1 MASPALAQRLPFAV
15 AALLLVLLALLATLQ
30 WHWSGEVSALERE
43 RMRSSLS
50 HAATSFTNDVDREV
64 TRAFFFFRPEPGQTV
79 DAGSDQIERVL
90 RQYGRWQAEAPYP
103 GLIRDVFLI
112 RPPSASGGTG
122 IEVLRPAERRFEP
135 CPWPAGLEEA
145 LQERPRQS
153 RGQSRGQSRARG
165 AFGTMVAGDLP
176 GLVIPLSFPRP
187 PEPGQPEDLSESP
200 RLVLR
205 FDREMIAGEMFPAL
219 TRRYFQTPQGN
230 DYALAVVDEENP
242 GRIVYLSD
250 PQVPAASFRTG
261 DLSLGVLGVRP
272 FEELRPLWEERRG
285 EDGPRRWRPWE
296 SGREGPPRPR
306 GPGGPPPGER
316 PHDSEA
322 WRLVVKHRDGS
333 LEEAVAAIRRRN
345 LGISLGILALLA
357 ATAGLLMVTTQRA
370 QRLARQQIEFV
381 AGVTHELHT
390 PLTAIR
396 SAGQNLAD
404 GVVADPTQVRR
415 YGNLIEGEG
424 RRLSNMVGQALE
436 FAGIQSG
443 RRVYHPQPV
452 EPGEVVDGALKDCR
466 WLLQEK
472 RVEVEKDVEPGLPPV
487 LADASALRH
496 AVANLVEN
504 AVKYGGRARWIGLRV
519 RREPSG
525 QVGIT
530 VSDRGAGIRKED
542 LPHLFKPFFRSREAA
557 TGGIPGTGLG
567 LSLVRHIAEA
577 HGGRV
582 QVVSEMGK
590 GSAFTILLPAAAPEA
605 GGQSVENR
613 AVEDPA

>member
-1 MASPALAQRLPFAV
+1 MGSPRLAQRLPFAV

-43 RMRSSLS
+43 RMRSSIS
-50 HAATSFTNDVDREV
+50 HAATRFTDDVDREV
-64 TRAFFFFRPEPGQTV
+64 TRAFFFFHSEPGRTLE
-79 DAGSDQIERVL
+79 ERTE
-90 RQYGRWQAEAPYP
+90 RAIQQYDRWQAEAPYP
-103 GLIRDVFLI
+103 GLIRDVFLVK
-112 RPPSASGGTG
+112 PSG
-122 IEVLRPAERRFEP
+122 IEVLRPARHRFEP
-135 CPWPAGLEEA
+135 CPWPAGLEKA
-145 LQERPRQS
+145 LQSLEERPHRP
-153 RGQSRGQSRARG
+153 RGT
-165 AFGTMVAGDLP
+165 FGMAVSGDIP
-176 GLVIPLSFPRP
+176 GLVIPLGFPRP
-187 PEPGQPEDLSESP
+187 PEPGPTEDPSAGAI
-200 RLVLR
+200 LVVR
-205 FDREMIAGEMFPAL
+205 FDREMISGEMFPAL
-219 TRRYFQTPQGN
+219 ARRYFQTPRGV
-230 DYALAVVDEENP
+230 DYVLAVVDGWDS
-242 GRIVYLSD
+242 GRPVYLSG

-261 DLSLGVLGVRP
+261 DLTLGVLGVRP
-272 FEELRPLWEERRG
+272 FEELRPLWEEGRSQ
-285 EDGPRRWRPWE
+285 EGPRRRPP
-296 SGREGPPRPR
+296 GPRPEGGPER
-306 GPGGPPPGER
+306 PGGPGGPRGFGGLPPDEHR
-316 PHDSEA
+316 HDSEA

-345 LGISLGILALLA
+345 LGVSLGILALLA
-357 ATAGLLMVTTQRA
+357 ATAGMMVVTTQRA

-404 GVVADPTQVRR
+404 GVVADPAQVKR
-415 YGNLIEGEG
+415 YGTLIEGEG

-443 RRVYHPQPV
+443 RRVYHPQPA
-452 EPGEVVDGALKDCR
+452 EAGEVVDGALRDCR

-487 LADASALRH
+487 LADVSALRH

-504 AVKYGGRARWIGLRV
+504 AVKYGGRARWIGIRV

-530 VSDRGAGIRKED
+530 VSDRGPGIRKED

-567 LSLVRHIAEA
+567 LSLVRRIAEA

-582 QVVSEMGK
+582 VVTTEEGR
-590 GSAFTILLPAAAPEA
+590 GSAFTIHLPAAAPEA
-605 GGQSVENR
+605 EDHSLENR
-613 AVEDPA
+613 PAEEPA

>member
-1 MASPALAQRLPFAV
+1 MESPSLAQRLPFAV

-50 HAATSFTNDVDREV
+50 HAATKFTDDVDREV
-64 TRAFFFFRPEPGQTV
+64 TRALFFFHSEPGRTL
-79 DAGSDQIERVL
+79 DERTE
-90 RQYGRWQAEAPYP
+90 RAIQQYGRWQAEAPYP
-103 GLIRDVFLI
+103 DLIRDVFLV
-112 RPPSASGGTG
+112 RPSG
-122 IEVLRPAERRFEP
+122 IEALRPARQSFEP
-135 CPWPAGLEEA
+135 CPWPDGLEQA
-145 LQERPRQS
+145 LQDLEQRPHRPR
-153 RGQSRGQSRARG
+153 GG
-165 AFGTMVAGDLP
+165 FGTAVVGDIP

-187 PEPGQPEDLSESP
+187 PEPGQPEDPLAGTV
-200 RLVLR
+200 LVVR
-205 FDREMIAGEMFPAL
+205 FDREMMAGELFPAL

-230 DYALAVVDEENP
+230 DYALAVVDGQDP
-242 GRIVYLSD
+242 GRVEYLSD
-250 PQVPAASFRTG
+250 PQVPASAFRTG
-261 DLSLGVLGVRP
+261 DLSLGLLGVRP
-272 FEELRPLWEERRG
+272 FEELRPLWEMARG
-285 EDGPRRWRPWE
+285 PQDRPRRWGPREEGNAPPR
-296 SGREGPPRPR
+296 REGGPGGPAGFGGPG
-306 GPGGPPPGER
+306 GPGGPPPGEH

-357 ATAGLLMVTTQRA
+357 ATAGMMVVTTQRA

-404 GVVADPTQVRR
+404 GVVADPVQVRR

-443 RRVYHPQPV
+443 RRVYHPQPAEAAEIV
-452 EPGEVVDGALKDCR
+452 EGALRDCR
-466 WLLQEK
+466 WLIQEK
-472 RVEVEKDVEPGLPPV
+472 RIEVEKDVEPGLPPV
-487 LADASALRH
+487 LADVSALRH
-496 AVANLVEN
+496 AIANLVEN
-504 AVKYGGRARWIGLRV
+504 AVKYGGRPRWVGVRV

-530 VSDRGAGIRKED
+530 VSDRGAGIGKDD

-577 HGGRV
+577 HGGKVLV
-582 QVVSEMGK
+582 QTEVGK
-590 GSAFTILLPAAAPEA
+590 GSAFTILLPTAASEA
-605 GGQSVENR
+605 GLQSVE
-613 AVEDPA
+613 EPA